1 MQCLNIKNKEVAALL
16 DEYTR
21 ILGNEDA
28 AYYVLSENDGYG
40 LDKAP
45 NGEPSKLYS
54 DLLSH
59 YDGDHNMAIKAKSQV
74 YTDSFKNWFGNWLS
88 DDKTDVSKVIDF
100 NDSVD
105 FLFEVNPE
113 LSKVGTK
120 SEYEQY
126 VKTIFPNS
134 ILNSIYWHGTDSDF
148 SDGLNTAKR
157 GKGSGAPETQ
167 NEMYFNRQP
176 WASLQYISGI
186 NRKIKDNEGFNNW
199 VKLWWELKEA
209 LGNGRMDTDDW
220 KNEIIGPNTRQSS
233 PNKRGIFDR
242 DKGGTHGKYLSERKA
257 RYGYEN
263 KSDKEFFEE
272 VFDIRYGKETFNDWI
287 NRKRDEFKSLWN
299 NRSVKNGIIPAVL
312 NVRNPIVEEGQN
324 TYYEEQ
330 RGLFT
335 QAKQNGNDAI
345 LSNKSKNEFG
355 SDVAIVFNPNEN
367 VHFLGTKSDI
377 ENFKKW
383 KSNNQ
388 VSKVVDENGEPKVMF
403 RTDHKEKVIMGRNDE
418 EPFFAT
424 DSLLVAATY
433 ASEDSDLYT
442 GFVNLKNPY
451 IVDEES
457 HGFSLTYDRKQ
468 TDIFKIY
475 KTLAK
480 NGYDGVLY
488 KRVWDV
494 GDNVDYDPEISY
506 WASNVAMFDPNQIK
520 SVDNQGTFSTQ
531 DDNIYRNTQNTD
543 DPYTIQN
550 RIFNLEKAYND
561 ISSYKDLHSFAF
573 DFKSDAWD
581 YIRSKGWTDV
591 SYVYSD
597 RGRFRIGRKS
607 KKSIEQ
613 ARNLLQEALNDS
625 YYRNLSEDEI
635 LSNQMLEEQEAY
647 AMPNNADYEAYLQ
660 SDESVEL
667 PIWET
672 PNKIF
677 QSDAT
682 AIEENA
688 QGSDKD
694 MVNRIFKGKSI
705 ITAAEALAE
714 IKKNPAVSRLAEQLE
729 LLLGDSL
736 SNTKIAYLPYGA
748 KETGAAAQYYH
759 SDGNIVVF
767 GDAFFKGKGGLVD
780 TTILHELVHAATIN
794 KLKSNPE
801 AYESAQRIL
810 DSARRQLAEKYGM
823 SWEELVNRYPNF
835 YGLTNVYE
843 FFSEVYSNS
852 AFIYELSSLEAE
864 GEVKPLNFLQG
875 IVKWL
880 LNLFKPNRIN
890 TTLYEQA
897 AAELESVMFNLPNP
911 MDMVDYEAY
920 KGALDTDES
929 IIFASNQRTNDPIK
943 IKNLLHEN
951 SKRISFAEDS
961 HTYTNVET
969 GEIYTPVTVVKD
981 LHGYGADTSVMS
993 DEDLAYGQFAAKV
1006 GTAIHNELHYL
1017 LTGEKSPKSE
1027 VTLSPDAKKMIK
1039 DVVLP
1044 RILKKDEEIIA
1055 SEQIVAN
1062 DEAKVAGT
1070 VDFIKKD
1077 KDGNI
1082 HLLDFKTKARTVGG
1096 KAKYGF
1102 DYYFS
1107 SKRETKKGGKPD
1119 SDRHEYQLTMY
1130 KRMLELAG
1138 VRIDSKEIVPLE
1150 YTVTEDG
1157 VVTEV
1162 WIPPLDYAQE
1172 DGTIYHRTNNALE
1185 KEINDTVLTNDPTES
1200 PVNAENLLRQSEIVE
1215 NILKTLKNQ
1224 LAIYRVRGNTTKAEV
1239 LRKFIDSLNSKE
1251 EDEIIVEYINTALKL
1266 LTPLI
1271 DTYNANLEAE
1281 RSGQSSVWNLR
1292 TLEAWKNYAESFYN
1306 LDDIQDYL
1314 FVNPQA
1320 LSSLSKDSAQ
1330 SIRQAL
1336 ATAISYKNA
1345 LENAYKN
1352 KGEAQWLEWLT
1363 PFTTRVEAEYREEA
1377 EKQYKKENKGTDKIN
1392 DVVAMNKYINDYIAA
1407 HRNEINTKSRE
1418 LLRQQSRISTTSP
1431 LNAVS
1436 RWMDTIFESADP
1448 IVGAMARAYHTQWT
1462 EANMEFNALYRQLV
1476 DLTRELEEAYPT
1488 FKNNP
1493 AKLYDFMIEQDEAGS
1508 RLISHLPST
1517 FIEAY
1522 DKAKR
1527 DINSNPNY
1535 ETSKDK
1541 AVAIATWLNENAP
1554 IKGKVALDKKKLS
1567 VIDRLLSEGKI
1578 DSKQHK
1584 LLVKNEKRDYHLK
1597 RSWADLVARGL
1608 IGESVADELRVE
1620 FNKLNWEHR
1629 VPNEDKYPNKKWNAL
1644 QKVRESNPKDIRVRF
1659 FDFIQTLALTGDSY
1673 VPDRFKLHGRLPGMS
1688 KMLSERLTSTGV
1700 TQNIIEGFKKEF
1712 TIRADDTDR
1721 GLQMTDELDRPI
1733 KFVPIYFTNTLDNN
1747 EQSLDI
1753 ATIYKE
1759 WFRSVNNYKYIND
1772 ILPQLEYTKHVIET
1786 RKTIQTD
1793 DFGNPIKNVLSK
1805 IMHNGDSDIDPTT
1818 NALITDENL
1827 IAQVNIWFDQVV
1839 YGISTRD
1846 LGSYRGIDYAKLLEI
1861 FSKYTSLKVM
1871 ALNTV
1876 SMVNNALMA
1885 EVQQAE
1891 EAFAGQYVSAKSYS
1905 DASVEYFR
1913 DMPNILADVG
1923 SRKITSLT
1931 NLLNEHFGVFVEF
1944 NAGSMLDNTKAK
1956 KLSKVSTMYFT
1967 TNLGEHEAQSRFL
1980 IACLKEKRALDKD
1993 GNDIGSMYDYF
2004 SVENGEL
2011 VFDKE
2016 HKVANFSKEEQIAF
2030 GQQVT
2035 AILRKMHGNYAPY
2048 SKVALQQYGF
2058 GRLALMFRKW
2068 IFTSFKRRMGGKYYD
2083 EYGQTFS
2090 KGFYRDGGAFYYNK
2104 VRSFFERFHDEAKAL
2119 ELAEKADWDTMTEAE
2134 KANVKRFT
2142 TEMSVLIGSIVLQ
2155 SVVGAALDG
2164 ADDDDD
2170 ISTLALMHIDYQ
2182 LYRLSTDISFYFNP
2196 ASFMKIVQSP
2206 IPSSSVIRSISNFLE
2221 SCLHP
2226 LEKFETGDWKGE
2238 YKIKK
2243 RALDLLPIVRQIY
2256 RLRNIEDEKQ
2266 LLSII

>member
-1 MQCLNIKNKEVAALL
+1 MQCLNIRNKEVAALL
-16 DEYTR
+16 EEYTR

-28 AYYVLSENDGYG
+28 AYYVLSENNGYG

-59 YDGDHNMAIKAKSQV
+59 YNGDHNIAIKVKSQV
-74 YTDSFKNWFGNWLS
+74 YTDSFKNWFGDWQS
-88 DDKTDVSKVIDF
+88 EDKT
-100 NDSVD
+100 N
-105 FLFEVNPE
+105 
-113 LSKVGTK
+113 
-120 SEYEQY
+120 
-126 VKTIFPNS
+126 
-134 ILNSIYWHGTDSDF
+134 
-148 SDGLNTAKR
+148 
-157 GKGSGAPETQ
+157 
-167 NEMYFNRQP
+167 
-176 WASLQYISGI
+176 
-186 NRKIKDNEGFNNW
+186 
-199 VKLWWELKEA
+199 
-209 LGNGRMDTDDW
+209 
-220 KNEIIGPNTRQSS
+220 
-233 PNKRGIFDR
+233 
-242 DKGGTHGKYLSERKA
+242 
-257 RYGYEN
+257 
-263 KSDKEFFEE
+263 
-272 VFDIRYGKETFNDWI
+272 
-287 NRKRDEFKSLWN
+287 
-299 NRSVKNGIIPAVL
+299 
-312 NVRNPIVEEGQN
+312 
-324 TYYEEQ
+324 
-330 RGLFT
+330 
-335 QAKQNGNDAI
+335 
-345 LSNKSKNEFG
+345 
-355 SDVAIVFNPNEN
+355 
-367 VHFLGTKSDI
+367 
-377 ENFKKW
+377 
-383 KSNNQ
+383 
-388 VSKVVDENGEPKVMF
+388 VSKVVDKNGEPLIVYHGTTEEFDAFSRAF
-403 RTDHKEKVIMGRNDE
+403 RGSTDPGDWGLGFYFSPKISSSEMYGNIIKPVFLSIKNPVPAEKYSMLESFGREKAEPNTLRNKIQEDIDVTKFMIEGLEERLYGNNPEDEIYRKEGSVQNKFSKLDLEKYKNKLKDLQNQLRNKSKE
-418 EPFFAT
+418 E
-424 DSLLVAATY
+424 L
-433 ASEDSDLYT
+433 DSD
-442 GFVNLKNPY
+442 VNENWNNA
-451 IVDEES
+451 VEDVN
-457 HGFSLTYDRKQ
+457 Q
-468 TDIFKIY
+468 
-475 KTLAK
+475 
-480 NGYDGVLY
+480 YDGVIPNFGSDKLIEENY
-488 KRVWDV
+488 
-494 GDNVDYDPEISY
+494 EI
-506 WASNVAMFDPNQIK
+506 VTRDPNQIK

-550 RIFNLEKAYND
+550 RIFNLENAYND

-591 SYVYSD
+591 AYVYSD

-607 KKSIEQ
+607 KKSMEQ

-625 YYRNLSEDEI
+625 YYRSLSEDEI

-660 SDESVEL
+660 SDESIEL

-677 QSDAT
+677 QNNAT

-705 ITAAEALAE
+705 VTAAEALAE

-823 SWEELVNRYPNF
+823 SWEELVNKYPNF

-1185 KEINDTVLTNDPTES
+1185 KEINDTVLTSDPTES
-1200 PVNAENLLRQSEIVE
+1200 LVNAENLLRQSEIVE

-1251 EDEIIVEYINTALKL
+1251 EDEVIVEYINTALKL

-1271 DTYNANLEAE
+1271 NTYNANLEAE
-1281 RSGQSSVWNLR
+1281 RTGQSSVWNLR

-1320 LSSLSKDSAQ
+1320 LSSLSKDSAE

-1541 AVAIATWLNENAP
+1541 AIAIAAWLNENAP
-1554 IKGKVALDKKKLS
+1554 IKNKVALDKKKLN

-1584 LLVKNEKRDYHLK
+1584 LLVNNEKRDYHLK

-2155 SVVGAALDG
+2155 SIVGAALDG

>member
-16 DEYTR
+16 EEYTR

-28 AYYVLSENDGYG
+28 AYYVLSENNGYG

-59 YDGDHNMAIKAKSQV
+59 YNGDHNMAIKAKSQV
-74 YTDSFKNWFGNWLS
+74 YTDSFKNWFGDWLNVGSNIDYNFFEGYADDNTTNGKLIRTLLDNYVNPS
-88 DDKTDVSKVIDF
+88 DISEIVYNRFGTSGSYITDTKQLTIPIDESEPLHTRRKVVAHELMHVATAKYCDAYIYLKDGLINYSASDSYIKNLPKLTEEQIKSFDRLSEIKQQVVDYLNNNPEEVDRIRKKYGDAFGVVSYFTIDPENYNLHEFLSEAFTNPALIEVMSQIRTKDNKLSIFDKFVNALSKIFGFDISSTLFGETVNEVSKILR
-100 NDSVD
+100 N
-105 FLFEVNPE
+105 
-113 LSKVGTK
+113 
-120 SEYEQY
+120 
-126 VKTIFPNS
+126 KTN
-134 ILNSIYWHGTDSDF
+134 
-148 SDGLNTAKR
+148 
-157 GKGSGAPETQ
+157 
-167 NEMYFNRQP
+167 
-176 WASLQYISGI
+176 
-186 NRKIKDNEGFNNW
+186 
-199 VKLWWELKEA
+199 
-209 LGNGRMDTDDW
+209 
-220 KNEIIGPNTRQSS
+220 
-233 PNKRGIFDR
+233 
-242 DKGGTHGKYLSERKA
+242 
-257 RYGYEN
+257 
-263 KSDKEFFEE
+263 
-272 VFDIRYGKETFNDWI
+272 
-287 NRKRDEFKSLWN
+287 
-299 NRSVKNGIIPAVL
+299 
-312 NVRNPIVEEGQN
+312 
-324 TYYEEQ
+324 
-330 RGLFT
+330 
-335 QAKQNGNDAI
+335 
-345 LSNKSKNEFG
+345 
-355 SDVAIVFNPNEN
+355 
-367 VHFLGTKSDI
+367 
-377 ENFKKW
+377 
-383 KSNNQ
+383 
-388 VSKVVDENGEPKVMF
+388 VSKVVDENGEPLVVFHGTNATISDFNYKGDREFNPGFFFTSDRNYATSVAEARSGDIVMPVF
-403 RTDHKEKVIMGRNDE
+403 LRMINPIYSDTD
-418 EPFFAT
+418 
-424 DSLLVAATY
+424 LVSKDIESIFIY
-433 ASEDSDLYT
+433 EGEEDSDGIIGHDKYT
-442 GFVNLKNPY
+442 GEFIQSTGNEYLV
-451 IVDEES
+451 I
-457 HGFSLTYDRKQ
+457 R
-468 TDIFKIY
+468 
-475 KTLAK
+475 
-480 NGYDGVLY
+480 
-488 KRVWDV
+488 
-494 GDNVDYDPEISY
+494 
-506 WASNVAMFDPNQIK
+506 PNQIK

-531 DDNIYRNTQNTD
+531 DNNIYRNTQNTD
-543 DPYTIQN
+543 NPYTIQN
-550 RIFNLEKAYND
+550 RIFNLENAYND
-561 ISSYKDLHSFAF
+561 ISSYKDLHNFAF
-573 DFKSDAWD
+573 DFKSDAWN

-591 SYVYSD
+591 AYVYSD

-607 KKSIEQ
+607 KKSMEQ

-625 YYRNLSEDEI
+625 YYRSLSEDEI

-660 SDESVEL
+660 SSESVEL

-677 QSDAT
+677 QSDAIT
-682 AIEENA
+682 VNENA

-705 ITAAEALAE
+705 VTAAEVLAE

-767 GDAFFKGKGGLVD
+767 GDASFKGKDGLVD

-794 KLKSNPE
+794 KLKSNSE

-880 LNLFKPNRIN
+880 LNLFKPNHIN

-961 HTYTNVET
+961 HTYTNIET

-1017 LTGEKSPKSE
+1017 LTGETSPKSE

-1281 RSGQSSVWNLR
+1281 RAGQSSVWNLR

-1320 LSSLSKDSAQ
+1320 LSSLSKDSAE

-1527 DINSNPNY
+1527 DINNNPNY

-1541 AVAIATWLNENAP
+1541 AIAIAAWLNENAP
-1554 IKGKVALDKKKLS
+1554 IKNKVALDKKKLN

-1578 DSKQHK
+1578 DNKQHK
-1584 LLVKNEKRDYHLK
+1584 LLVNNEKRDYHLK
-1597 RSWADLVARGL
+1597 RSWADLVAKGL

-1846 LGSYRGIDYAKLLEI
+1846 LGSYRGIDYAKLLEL

-2104 VRSFFERFHDEAKAL
+2104 VRSFFERFHDEAKSL